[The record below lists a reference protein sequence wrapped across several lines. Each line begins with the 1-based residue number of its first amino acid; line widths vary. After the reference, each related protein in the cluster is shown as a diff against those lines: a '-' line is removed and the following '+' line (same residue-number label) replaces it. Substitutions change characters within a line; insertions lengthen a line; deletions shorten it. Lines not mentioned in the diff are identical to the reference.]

1 MAITLDATVGGAS
14 ANTYV
19 TRANA
24 TTYFEGHA
32 FAATWAA
39 ATTGNQ
45 DIALAHA
52 TRILDRIRWAGT
64 KASSTQALAFPR
76 EYAPTLEFDAIKD
89 VIAEEF
95 VDETLVY
102 YADDAIPTPV
112 VRATC
117 ELALE
122 LLKGGTTDPFEA
134 DASRIRSEAVGPLST
149 EWFDS
154 QDAVRGLARFPHVL
168 QLVEHLFRTSQ
179 TGVEVWRA

>member
-19 TRANA
+19 TQANA

-32 FAATWAA
+32 FASTWTA
-39 ATTGNQ
+39 ATSANQ

-52 TRILDRIRWAGT
+52 TRILDRVKWAGT
-64 KASSTQALAFPR
+64 KAASTQALAFPR
-76 EYAPTLEFDAIKD
+76 EYCPTLEFDAQAD
-89 VIAEEF
+89 VVAEF
-95 VDETLVY
+95 FIDETTAY
-102 YADDAIPTPV
+102 YSSTAIPTPL

-122 LLKGGTTDPFEA
+122 LLKAGTSDPFEQ
-134 DASRIRSEAVGPLST
+134 DASRIRSETVGPIST

-154 QDAVRGLARFPHVL
+154 QDAVRGISRFPHVI
-168 QLVEHLFRTSQ
+168 QLVEHMMRTGTNGLESP
-179 TGVEVWRA
+179 RA